1 MCFSYFF
8 AIIFLEVVINMKK
21 AVVIVNL
28 HSGMKRRK
36 KEDLENF
43 TKIFEKYDYE
53 VKIFKTKY
61 PTNAVEIVESLP
73 DDIDLVISMGG
84 DGTFNEIVTGNLNRK
99 KRLVL
104 SHIPYGTTND
114 VGAMFSLGKNK
125 EKSLNAILSGETKKI
140 DVCSINDHIFV
151 YVAGFGKFMNVPYE
165 TPRKLK
171 KKIGYFAYLIEGVKD
186 FFRTKTRLYD
196 ITYEVDG
203 TKQRGLYSFA
213 LISNANRIA
222 GIKNFYKDV
231 KLDDKK
237 FEVLFCNIQTKKD
250 IVRSLFGLRMADI
263 TKIPGF
269 YFYKTDNLRI
279 TFHDKLKKPWCLDG
293 EEYPEKDAVYEIKV
307 VPDIEML
314 LPSSVSKELF
324 TNGE

>member
-1 MCFSYFF
+1 
-8 AIIFLEVVINMKK
+8 MKR

-28 HSGMKRRK
+28 HSGMKRKK

-43 TKIFEKYDYE
+43 IKIFEKYEYDVE
-53 VKIFKTKY
+53 VFKTNY
-61 PTNAVEIVESLP
+61 SSHATEIVEGLS

-84 DGTFNEIVTGNLNRK
+84 DGTFNEVVTGNLNRK
-99 KRLVL
+99 KRLII

-125 EKSLNAILSGETKKI
+125 EKSLNAILSGEVRKI
-140 DVCSINDHIFV
+140 DVCSVNNHIFV

-165 TPRKLK
+165 TPRELK
-171 KKIGYFAYLIEGVKD
+171 KRIGYLAYLVEGVKD
-186 FFRTKTRLYD
+186 FFRYKTRLYD
-196 ITYEVDG
+196 LTYEINRE
-203 TKQRGLYSFA
+203 KHRGLYSFA

-222 GIKNFYKDV
+222 GIKNFYKGV

-250 IVRSLFGLRMADI
+250 VVRSLFGLRVADI

-269 YFYKTDNLRI
+269 YFYRTDNLRV
-279 TFHDKLKKPWCLDG
+279 TFHDKLRKPWCLDG
-293 EEYPEKDAVYEIKV
+293 EEYPEKDTTYEIKV
-307 VPDIEML
+307 VPEIEML
-314 LPSSVSKELF
+314 LPKSVSKELF
-324 TNGE
+324 VDGK

>member
-1 MCFSYFF
+1 
-8 AIIFLEVVINMKK
+8 MKK

-28 HSGMKRRK
+28 HSGMKKKK

-43 TKIFEKYDYE
+43 TKIFEKYEYDVE
-53 VKIFKTKY
+53 IFKTKY
-61 PTNAVEIVESLP
+61 SHHATEIMEGLS

-84 DGTFNEIVTGNLNRK
+84 DGTFNEVVTGNLNRK
-99 KRLVL
+99 KRLVI

-125 EKSLNAILSGETKKI
+125 EKSLNAILSGSVRKI
-140 DVCSINDHIFV
+140 DVCSVNNHIFV

-165 TPRKLK
+165 TPRELK
-171 KKIGYFAYLIEGVKD
+171 KRIGYLAYLVEGVKD
-186 FFRTKTRLYD
+186 FFRHKTRLYEL
-196 ITYEVDG
+196 TYEVNG
-203 TKQRGLYSFA
+203 EKHTGLYSFA

-250 IVRSLFGLRMADI
+250 VVRSLFGLRVADI

-269 YFYKTDNLRI
+269 YFYKTDNLKV

-293 EEYPEKDAVYEIKV
+293 EEYPEKDTVYQIKV

-314 LPSSVSKELF
+314 LPKAVSKGLF
-324 TNGE
+324 VDGK

>member
-1 MCFSYFF
+1 
-8 AIIFLEVVINMKK
+8 MKK

-28 HSGMKRRK
+28 HSGMKKKK
-36 KEDLENF
+36 KEDLESF
-43 TKIFEKYDYE
+43 YSIFKKYDYDAE
-53 VKIFKTKY
+53 VIKTKY
-61 PTNAVEIVESLP
+61 QYHATELVEELP

-84 DGTFNEIVTGNLNRK
+84 DGTFNEVVTGNLKRK

-125 EKSLNAILSGETKKI
+125 EKSLNAILSGDIQKI
-140 DVCSINDHIFV
+140 DVCSVNNHIFV

-165 TPRKLK
+165 TPRNLK
-171 KKIGYFAYLIEGVKD
+171 KRIGYLAYLVEGVKD
-186 FFRTKTRLYD
+186 FFRHKTRLYNL
-196 ITYEVDG
+196 TYEVDG
-203 TKQRGLYSFA
+203 EKHQGLYSFA

-250 IVRSLFGLRMADI
+250 VVRSLFGLRIADI

-269 YFYKTDNLRI
+269 YFYKTDNLKV

-293 EEYPEKDAVYEIKV
+293 EEYPDKDTVYDIKV
-307 VPDIEML
+307 IPDIEML
-314 LPSSVSKELF
+314 LPKNVSKELF
-324 TNGE
+324 VNGK

>member
-1 MCFSYFF
+1 
-8 AIIFLEVVINMKK
+8 MKK

-28 HSGMKRRK
+28 HSGMKKKK
-36 KEDLENF
+36 KEDLESF
-43 TKIFEKYDYE
+43 AKIFDKYQYE
-53 VKIFKTKY
+53 VEIFKTKY
-61 PTNAVEIVESLP
+61 AHHATEIIEGLP
-73 DDIDLVISMGG
+73 DNIDLVISMGG

-99 KRLVL
+99 NRLVL

-125 EKSLNAILSGETKKI
+125 EKNLNSILSGDIKKI
-140 DVCSINDHIFV
+140 DMCSINDHIFV

-171 KKIGYFAYLIEGVKD
+171 KQIGYFAYLIEGVKD
-186 FFRTKTRLYD
+186 FFRYKTRLYD
-196 ITYEVDG
+196 LTYEVDG
-203 TKQRGLYSFA
+203 IKQRGLYSFI

-250 IVRSLFGLRMADI
+250 VVRSLFGLRTTDI
-263 TKIPGF
+263 TRIPGF
-269 YFYKTDNLRI
+269 YFYKTDNLKI
-279 TFHDKLKKPWCLDG
+279 TFHDKLRKPWCLDG
-293 EEYPEKDAVYEIKV
+293 EEYPDKDLIYEIKV

-314 LPSSVSKELF
+314 LPKKVSKGLF
-324 TNGE
+324 VDGK